1 MKIVGWTSLALAG
14 AVLWGVSGCARPT
27 STEIAAANNA
37 ATAQIAAP
45 VATAKVAAPP
55 VADLVA
61 ESVHFKDVTAQSGLN
76 SRHFNG
82 AFGAALLPETMGSGC
97 AVFDYNGDGLPDIFI
112 VNGRAWTPH
121 EVAPYQLAPMGDF
134 ELQIR
139 RSQAAM
145 NVPVARL
152 GLPAAAPP
160 ASHNALYRNNG
171 DGTFTDVI
179 KGSGLDVQSIGMGAA
194 AADYDG
200 DGRSDLCLTAYGQLF
215 LFRNDTGADGRPRFR
230 DVSQKSGV
238 NNDGWSTS
246 AAFFDY
252 DRDGKLD
259 LFVCRYAQYTPARDV
274 YRSLDQ
280 HNKSY
285 GWPKDYPSQ
294 TSLLF
299 HNLGGGRFENV
310 SAKAGISR
318 RIEAGKPTDK
328 PIEGAALGV
337 AVCDPNGDGWPDLI
351 VANDLRANF
360 YFVNQKNGTF
370 ADEAAKNGLAIGPEG
385 KPRGG
390 MGIDVADVDHSG
402 KSSVVVGHFNAEGL
416 GFWQSAQAGF
426 QEVAAPLGIRDSSFT
441 SLTFGLLFADLNN
454 DGWPDLIAA
463 NGHVDPTV
471 HNYLIL
477 VHYHQRPLLYLN
489 ETRVPGTAPKFV
501 EVGEAAGLTQKLV
514 ARGLVSADFNGDGN
528 LDLLFTTNDEL
539 PHLYFNQGTSNRALR
554 VTLRGKAPNTDAI
567 GARVEARVGTQWLR
581 RDVRSGS
588 SYLSQSELPV
598 TLGLGQSAQ
607 VDELK
612 VTWPDGSQA
621 KFPALKAGQSVKI
634 VQGQGIVARAPFKR
648 VLPASG

>member
-1 MKIVGWTSLALAG
+1 
-14 AVLWGVSGCARPT
+14 
-27 STEIAAANNA
+27 
-37 ATAQIAAP
+37 
-45 VATAKVAAPP
+45 
-55 VADLVA
+55 
-61 ESVHFKDVTAQSGLN
+61 
-76 SRHFNG
+76 
-82 AFGAALLPETMGSGC
+82 
-97 AVFDYNGDGLPDIFI
+97 
-112 VNGRAWTPH
+112 
-121 EVAPYQLAPMGDF
+121 MGDF

-139 RSQAAM
+139 RSQTAM
-145 NVPVARL
+145 NVQVARL
-152 GLPAAAPP
+152 SLPAAAPP
-160 ASHNALYRNNG
+160 AAHNALYRNNG

-215 LFRNDTGADGRPRFR
+215 LFRNETGADGRPRFR

-238 NNDGWSTS
+238 NDDGWSTS

-252 DRDGKLD
+252 DRDGQLD

-280 HNKSY
+280 RNKSY

-299 HNLGGGRFENV
+299 HNVGGGRFENV

-337 AVCDPNGDGWPDLI
+337 AVCDPNGDGWPDLV

-454 DGWPDLIAA
+454 DGWPDLVAA

-489 ETRVPGTAPKFV
+489 QTRVPGAAPKFV
-501 EVGEAAGLTQKLV
+501 EAGEAAGLTRKLV
-514 ARGLVSADFNGDGN
+514 ARGSGQRRLQRRWQPRFALHHQRRTAAS
-528 LDLLFTTNDEL
+528 LFQSGHGQPRVARDVARQSTQHRRHRRARRGAHWNRVTAARRAFGFEL
-539 PHLYFNQGTSNRALR
+539 PLTKRTAGDAGIGPRRAGGRTQSDVARRHSGQILR
-554 VTLRGKAPNTDAI
+554 RASGPKHRDRTRSWHR
-567 GARVEARVGTQWLR
+567 GARTV
-581 RDVRSGS
+581 
-588 SYLSQSELPV
+588 
-598 TLGLGQSAQ
+598 
-607 VDELK
+607 
-612 VTWPDGSQA
+612 
-621 KFPALKAGQSVKI
+621 
-634 VQGQGIVARAPFKR
+634 
-648 VLPASG
+648 